1 MVDTELLR
9 KKIDESGLKLNFIA
23 EKCGL
28 TYQGLSNKLNNA
40 RAFKTSE
47 AGILKDLLQLSS
59 DEFESIFFASTVAN
73 TATK

>member
-9 KKIDESGLKLNFIA
+9 KKIDESGLKMHFIA

-28 TYQGLSNKLNNA
+28 SYQGLSNKINNV

-47 AGILKDLLQLSS
+47 AGILKELLRLSS
-59 DEFESIFFASTVAN
+59 EEFDSIFFANTVAN